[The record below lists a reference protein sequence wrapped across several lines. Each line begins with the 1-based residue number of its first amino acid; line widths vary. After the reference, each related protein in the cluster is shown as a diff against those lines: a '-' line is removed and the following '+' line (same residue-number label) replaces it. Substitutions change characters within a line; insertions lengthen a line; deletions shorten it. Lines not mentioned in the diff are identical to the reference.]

1 MGKWP
6 PGSSPGGL
14 EKTRGAA
21 ATALWQ
27 CNHSLRALEI
37 AFIFKYFTGPPL
49 SACPLSFYFHS
60 ASKCH
65 SYPRN

>member
-1 MGKWP
+1 MGKRP

-14 EKTRGAA
+14 EKTRDAA
-21 ATALWQ
+21 ALWQ

-37 AFIFKYFTGPPL
+37 AFIFKYFAGPPL